1 MAAYYTLPDG
11 RVVPADQVRQSET
24 GQWMLAGDGGWLP
37 IMGNDG
43 NWGTPVESGPA
54 APRALWQEL
63 GMNSVQH
70 DRLAGMGLSDA
81 DIGNRLQ
88 AYMQANGAQQGDVM
102 HWGDQATNR
111 VMGLAADPA
120 REAAEQKYIALT
132 QQRNQALNG
141 QTDYGLLPMA
151 AGLALGGT
159 VAPWL
164 ASTMGGGALG
174 SLGANAAVSG
184 LTSSLFGGDP
194 ITAAGRSLLT
204 GGLRLASNGVGNIFG
219 GNGGGAAQL
228 TGSAGGG
235 GMDYGGGYEY
245 DDSGFASG
253 FQGGTGNDGWSYGG
267 SGAGDVLKA
276 IGTGAGTSLLGNLLG
291 GGGSGPSLLGS
302 ILGPSIGGLLGLS
315 AANSAADTQAGAA
328 RDAAQASLTASREGN
343 ALLASMYQQNRADQ
357 EPWRA
362 AGANALS
369 SLTGQIG
376 GLNKPFGLEDFNAD
390 PGYQF
395 RLAEGEKGLN
405 RAAGARG
412 MYDSGATLKA
422 LTRYNQDYAT
432 GEFGNAYNR
441 YNADRTNIFNRLA
454 ALSGTG
460 QTAASNMGNAAQNF
474 GANANANTMAGV
486 NASNN
491 ALLGGANARA
501 SGYVGGANALAG
513 AIGQGY
519 NNYANQQLMGLLGGG
534 R

>member
-1 MAAYYTLPDG
+1 
-11 RVVPADQVRQSET
+11 
-24 GQWMLAGDGGWLP
+24 
-37 IMGNDG
+37 
-43 NWGTPVESGPA
+43 
-54 APRALWQEL
+54 
-63 GMNSVQH
+63 MNSVQY
-70 DRLAGMGLSDA
+70 DRLRGMGLADA

-88 AYMQANGAQQGDVM
+88 AYMQRTGAQQADPM
-102 HWGDQATNR
+102 HWGDDAMNR
-111 VMGLAADPA
+111 VMGLPSDPA
-120 REAAEQKYIALT
+120 REAAQQKYIAVT
-132 QQRNQALNG
+132 QQKNQALNG
-141 QTDYGLLPMA
+141 QTDYGYLPMA
-151 AGLALGGT
+151 AGIALGGT

-164 ASTMGGGALG
+164 AGSLGGGALG

-204 GGLRLASNGVGNIFG
+204 GGLRLAGSGAGNLFG
-219 GNGGGAAQL
+219 GTGGGAAQL
-228 TGSAGGG
+228 TGTSVPSGDGAGSGENMG
-235 GMDYGGGYEY
+235 DEYYGGATQNEYQYLMDAMGNNPGGVGYDY
-245 DDSGFASG
+245 VSPSGAAYGPGMPGTVSG
-253 FQGGTGNDGWSYGG
+253 NIYSPDAG
-267 SGAGDVLKA
+267 SGMFGR
-276 IGTGAGTSLLGNLLG
+276 IGAGIGSTVAGSLLG

-302 ILGPSIGGLLGLS
+302 ILGPSIGGLLGMYAS
-315 AANSAADTQAGAA
+315 NNAANTQAGAA

-343 ALLASMYQQNRADQ
+343 ALLSSMYQQNRADQ

-362 AGANALS
+362 AGANALT
-369 SLTGQIG
+369 SLTGQLP

-395 RLAEGEKGLN
+395 RLSEGEKGLN

-454 ALSGTG
+454 AISGTG